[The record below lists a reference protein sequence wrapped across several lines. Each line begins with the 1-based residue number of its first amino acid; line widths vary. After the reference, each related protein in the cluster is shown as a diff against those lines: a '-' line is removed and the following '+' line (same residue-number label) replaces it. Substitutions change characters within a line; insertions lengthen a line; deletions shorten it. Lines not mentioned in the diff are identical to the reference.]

1 MIIPPLKNNVAKQC
15 VQQFLKMFS
24 FSVKKDTIYKKIE
37 PSDRIYYLRKCLLFE
52 EMEEIMQT
60 AERKVIIV
68 TSMGKKYVGMIDVP
82 NEEFRTTDL
91 FNSVNVYWKSPN
103 MKCYDDAIFMHDVS
117 LLLDEKAV
125 YKKFDTIQVKL
136 SEIIFFYDEIME
148 IQNEMEKKRAD
159 TVISKAKESGQQ
171 ITVITSLAANSCYNI
186 SGFFFGLFIKK
197 SKDRFIPLTR
207 TNIIEVYKSQG
218 KWFQKK
224 IVLPHD
230 FICFSNSHIESVSIK

>member
-1 MIIPPLKNNVAKQC
+1 MIIPPLKNNVDKQC
-15 VQQFLKMFS
+15 VQQFLKEFS
-24 FSVKKDTIYKKIE
+24 FSVKKGIIYKKIE
-37 PSDRIYYLRKCLLFE
+37 PTDRIYYLRKCLLFE
-52 EMEEIMQT
+52 KMEGIMQT
-60 AERKVIIV
+60 AERKVTIV

-82 NEEFRTTDL
+82 NEDFRTTDL
-91 FNSVNVYWKSPN
+91 FNSVNVYWKSPG

-117 LLLDEKAV
+117 LLLDEKSF

-159 TVISKAKESGQQ
+159 TVIIKAKEIGQQ
-171 ITVITSLAANSCYNI
+171 ITVITSLAANSFYNI
-186 SGFFFGLFIKK
+186 SGFFFGMFLKK
-197 SKDRFIPLTR
+197 SRDRFIPLTR
-207 TNIIEVYKSQG
+207 ANIIEVYKSQG

-230 FICFSNSHIESVSIK
+230 FTCFSNSHIESVSIK